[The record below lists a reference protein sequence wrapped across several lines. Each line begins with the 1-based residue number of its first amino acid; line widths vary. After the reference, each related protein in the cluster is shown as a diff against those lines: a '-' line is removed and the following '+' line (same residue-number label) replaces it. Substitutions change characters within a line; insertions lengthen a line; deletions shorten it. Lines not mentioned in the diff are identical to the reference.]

1 MKRTALGQGSEI
13 MSLAGRW
20 LPCWESGGFIRSHL
34 RYAVEGWSAA
44 FSPVEIF
51 SPLLY
56 THVHAPQTGQR
67 SEEEFTLTGNVCVLA

>member
-1 MKRTALGQGSEI
+1 

-20 LPCWESGGFIRSHL
+20 LPRWESGGFIQSHL
-34 RYAVEGWSAA
+34 RYAVEGWRAA

-56 THVHAPQTGQR
+56 TLVHAPQTGQR
-67 SEEEFTLTGNVCVLA
+67 GKEEFTLTGNVYVLAQDGHNSLPMNS